1 MLNIKI
7 LGPGCA
13 NCYILEGLTVA
24 TLEFMAENGTSE
36 LDLEDVTL
44 QHLTQPQDFRQY
56 NLLFT
61 PGLVVND
68 RLVCAGRLPSALEVR
83 EWFVEALDQDTSP
96 GHPNA
101 DSF

>member
-13 NCYILEGLTVA
+13 NCFILEGLTIA
-24 TLEFMAENGTSE
+24 SLEFMAENGTQG
-36 LDLEDVTL
+36 LDLGDVTL
-44 QHLTQPQDFRQY
+44 QHLTQREDFRQY

-68 RLVCAGRLPSALEVR
+68 RLVCAGRVPSALEIR
-83 EWFVEALDQDTSP
+83 EWLAAALEQGDTE
-96 GHPNA
+96 
-101 DSF
+101 

>member
-13 NCYILEGLTVA
+13 NCFILEGLTIA
-24 TLEFMAENGTSE
+24 SLEFMAENGTQG

-44 QHLTQPQDFRQY
+44 QHLTQREDFRQY

-68 RLVCAGRLPSALEVR
+68 RLVCAGRVPSALEIR
-83 EWFVEALDQDTSP
+83 EWLAAALEQGDTE
-96 GHPNA
+96 
-101 DSF
+101 